1 MSSLIWNGT
10 VQHSHRRLNTS
21 PLHSLRS
28 SRHASS
34 HDTRNFRSSAPFFE
48 FTPNEWT
55 IILEKQQSLA
65 WRCTCWR
72 DFTPYQ
78 WQNLLRHQP
87 TLLHYCEILDHP
99 AVRSGLLA
107 SDSYFSTDID
117 THDFTLCDWF
127 WGVKH
132 NPGIGYNCPCQEQ
145 FTKSMWWSILYSSAE
160 LLPDCPYLYLFSDED
175 WRRLNLFPKLKSR
188 IRNGEQFRKLIALTR
203 HSFRTHISDE
213 VTQL

>member
-72 DFTPYQ
+72 DFIPHQ

-117 THDFTLCDWF
+117 MRMISLCATGSGASSTTRVLGITALVRNSSRNRCGGVFFTVQPSC
-127 WGVKH
+127 
-132 NPGIGYNCPCQEQ
+132 CQIAHT
-145 FTKSMWWSILYSSAE
+145 FTCSATRTGAGST
-160 LLPDCPYLYLFSDED
+160 F
-175 WRRLNLFPKLKSR
+175 
-188 IRNGEQFRKLIALTR
+188 FR
-203 HSFRTHISDE
+203 S
-213 VTQL
+213 